1 MRLHPYAPLGILIA
15 ITIGGVALTS
25 TLEKTYNSM
34 KAKSATSSIVK
45 VTPKPV
51 VVTPKTYYDSAKD
64 ECHMRDGSGVIYNL
78 RRNVPGS
85 ESICDSY
92 YSTFN
97 IEKYSKER
105 GIPVVKPG
113 RYDESLKRILID
125 PDTGCERMDDED
137 TYHVT
142 GKREI
147 RRDVHISREDFAR
160 CQWEQTQQQRLNE
173 NVSNCRAGHYGN
185 LRGEEAARFCDRWYS
200 TWRN

>member
-34 KAKSATSSIVK
+34 KAKPATSSIVK

-64 ECHMRDGSGVIYNL
+64 ECHMRDGSGVFINYAKNL
-78 RRNVPGS
+78 PDHL
-85 ESICDSY
+85 CDTLF
-92 YSTFN
+92 STYN
-97 IEKYSKER
+97 IEEYAKSR
-105 GIPVVKPG
+105 RIPVVKPG
-113 RYDESLKRILID
+113 RYDMSLTRILID

-137 TYHVT
+137 TYHFT

-147 RRDVHISREDFAR
+147 RRDAYISKEDFAT
-160 CQWEQTQQQRLNE
+160 CQWEQTRKQRLNE
-173 NVSNCRAGHYGN
+173 VVSNCRAGHYGN
-185 LRGEEAARFCDRWYS
+185 LRGEEAVNFCNLHYP
-200 TWRN
+200 TWRD

>member
-15 ITIGGVALTS
+15 VTIGGVALTS
-25 TLEKTYNSM
+25 TLKETHSSM
-34 KAKSATSSIVK
+34 RAVSATSSIID

-51 VVTPKTYYDSAKD
+51 VATPKTYYDSAKD

-92 YSTFN
+92 YSTLN
-97 IEKYSKER
+97 IEKYSKNQ
-105 GIPVVKPG
+105 GIAVVKPG
-113 RYDESLKRILID
+113 RYDASLKRILID
-125 PDTGCERMDDED
+125 PDTGCERMDNED
-137 TYHVT
+137 TYHFT

-147 RRDVHISREDFAR
+147 RRDVYISKEDFAT
-160 CQWEQTQQQRLNE
+160 CHWEETHKQRLNE

-185 LRGEEAARFCDRWYS
+185 LTGEKAARFCDRWYS
-200 TWRN
+200 SWRD